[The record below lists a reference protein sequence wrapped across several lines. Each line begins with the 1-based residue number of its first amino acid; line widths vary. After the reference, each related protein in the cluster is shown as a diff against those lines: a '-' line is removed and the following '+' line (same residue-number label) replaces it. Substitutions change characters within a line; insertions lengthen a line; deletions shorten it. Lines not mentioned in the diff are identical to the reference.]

1 MLKIFIYSTKNPIFT
16 TISNKINMN
25 RFTILVASIL
35 MTTTAMG
42 QKVMTPELL
51 WQVKKF
57 LQLSY
62 KRSKEFDL

>member
-1 MLKIFIYSTKNPIFT
+1 
-16 TISNKINMN
+16 MN

-51 WQVKKF
+51 WQVKKVSPIGVTKD
-57 LQLSY
+57 QKNGY
-62 KRSKEFDL
+62 ANKNRSIS